1 MKFRFLGV
9 SRNDMCYAVI
19 INKSTEHRV
28 PADLKGTDMLHN
40 DFNCVDNLTDNEK
53 AMIEQA
59 ALAEVSDYADDVI
72 DLIYDGDT
80 RYPALM
86 WLARTVFIDRKH
98 VNENGEPDANVLNPL
113 TDSAL
118 VLIADNLCDRVETLI
133 ADDYLVAGEYNMAF
147 EIAGYLD
154 EETNKV
160 LTAFTALTG
169 KNYYDYAH
177 ENNVNMNI

>member
-1 MKFRFLGV
+1 MQ
-9 SRNDMCYAVI
+9 Y
-19 INKSTEHRV
+19 E
-28 PADLKGTDMLHN
+28 
-40 DFNCVDNLTDNEK
+40 DFNGVDNLTDDEK

-59 ALAEVSDYADDVI
+59 ALMKLRLPNYADDVI
-72 DLIYDGDT
+72 DLMYDGDK

-118 VLIADNLCDRVETLI
+118 VLIADNLCNRVETLI
-133 ADDYLVAGEYNMAF
+133 ADDDLVADEYNVAF
-147 EIAGYLD
+147 EIAGYVD
-154 EETNKV
+154 EETDKV
-160 LTAFTALTG
+160 LTAFSALTG
-169 KNYYDYAH
+169 KNYYDYAR

>member
-1 MKFRFLGV
+1 MQ
-9 SRNDMCYAVI
+9 Y
-19 INKSTEHRV
+19 E
-28 PADLKGTDMLHN
+28 
-40 DFNCVDNLTDNEK
+40 DFNGVDNLTDDEK

-59 ALAEVSDYADDVI
+59 ALAETSDYADDVI
-72 DLIYDGDT
+72 DLMYDGDK

-118 VLIADNLCDRVETLI
+118 VLIADNLCNRVETLI
-133 ADDYLVAGEYNMAF
+133 ADDDLVADEYNVAF
-147 EIAGYLD
+147 EIAGYVD
-154 EETNKV
+154 EETDKI
-160 LTAFTALTG
+160 LTAFSALTG
-169 KNYYDYAH
+169 KNYYDYAR

>member
-1 MKFRFLGV
+1 MQ
-9 SRNDMCYAVI
+9 Y
-19 INKSTEHRV
+19 E
-28 PADLKGTDMLHN
+28 
-40 DFNCVDNLTDNEK
+40 DFNGVDNLTDDEK

-59 ALAEVSDYADDVI
+59 ALMKLRLPNYADDVI
-72 DLIYDGDT
+72 DLMYDGDK

-118 VLIADNLCDRVETLI
+118 VLIADNLCNRVETLI
-133 ADDYLVAGEYNMAF
+133 ADDDLVADEYNAAF
-147 EIAGYLD
+147 EIAGYVD
-154 EETNKV
+154 EETDKI
-160 LTAFTALTG
+160 LTAFSALTG
-169 KNYYDYAH
+169 KSYYDYAR

>member
-1 MKFRFLGV
+1 MQ
-9 SRNDMCYAVI
+9 Y
-19 INKSTEHRV
+19 E
-28 PADLKGTDMLHN
+28 
-40 DFNCVDNLTDNEK
+40 DFNGVDNLTDDEK

-59 ALAEVSDYADDVI
+59 ALMKLRLPNYADDVI
-72 DLIYDGDT
+72 DLMYDGDK

-118 VLIADNLCDRVETLI
+118 VLISDNLCNRVETLI
-133 ADDYLVAGEYNMAF
+133 ADDDLVADEYNAAF
-147 EIAGYLD
+147 EIAGYVD
-154 EETNKV
+154 EETDKI
-160 LTAFTALTG
+160 LTAFSALTG
-169 KNYYDYAH
+169 KSYYDYAR

>member
-1 MKFRFLGV
+1 MQ
-9 SRNDMCYAVI
+9 Y
-19 INKSTEHRV
+19 E
-28 PADLKGTDMLHN
+28 
-40 DFNCVDNLTDNEK
+40 DFNGVDNLTDDEK

-59 ALAEVSDYADDVI
+59 ALTEVSDYADDVI
-72 DLIYDGDT
+72 DLMYDGDK

-98 VNENGEPDANVLNPL
+98 VNENGEPDSNVLDTL

-118 VLIADNLCDRVETLI
+118 VLIADNLCNRVETLI
-133 ADDYLVAGEYNMAF
+133 ADDDLIADEYNMAF
-147 EIAGYLD
+147 EIAGYVD

-160 LTAFTALTG
+160 LDAFTALTG

>member
-1 MKFRFLGV
+1 
-9 SRNDMCYAVI
+9 
-19 INKSTEHRV
+19 
-28 PADLKGTDMLHN
+28 MLHN

-118 VLIADNLCDRVETLI
+118 VLIADNLCNRVETLI

-147 EIAGYLD
+147 EIAGYVD